1 MEWARFRVP
10 AQPAVALLSS
20 LGRSSSQAE
29 ERHYE
34 VVKPGRGHSL
44 LVSCIFTINHH
55 DCNNSLLF
63 PGRLAGSTRSEV
75 DRDGLVTGR

>member
-10 AQPAVALLSS
+10 AQPAVARLSS

-29 ERHYE
+29 ER
-34 VVKPGRGHSL
+34 RGHSL
-44 LVSCIFTINHH
+44 RVSCIFTINHH

-63 PGRLAGSTRSEV
+63 HGRLAGSTRSEV